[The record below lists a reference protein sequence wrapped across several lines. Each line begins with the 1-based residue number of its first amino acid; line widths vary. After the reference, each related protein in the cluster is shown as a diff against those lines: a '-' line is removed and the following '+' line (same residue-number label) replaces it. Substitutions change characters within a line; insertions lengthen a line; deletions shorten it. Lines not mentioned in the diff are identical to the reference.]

1 MHSPKQHGGRRPG
14 AGRPSG
20 QGPYGE
26 ATRPVRIPLSLVED
40 ITQLLSERRSL
51 NPSLGD
57 RPNHGPN
64 HGPDHAPSHGPR
76 GPMHPAAQ
84 VRQPPLQIFRPR
96 LSALRQA
103 LPLYRS
109 QVAAGFPSPA
119 DDYLEDSLDLNEL
132 LISHPAATF
141 LVRASGESM
150 LGVGIHPGDVMV
162 VDRSVDPSDG
172 KIVIAVVDAELTVK
186 RFRRQAGRVFLQAE
200 NPAFPNID
208 IDEAQDFRVWGVVV
222 SVIHKL

>member
-57 RPNHGPN
+57 GPS
-64 HGPDHAPSHGPR
+64 HEPDHGSSGA
-76 GPMHPAAQ
+76 MHPAAQ
-84 VRQPPLQIFRPR
+84 DRQPALQIFRPR

-119 DDYLEDSLDLNEL
+119 DDYLEDTLDLNEL

-162 VDRSVDPSDG
+162 VDRSVEPSDG
-172 KIVIAVVDAELTVK
+172 KIVIAVIDAELTVK

-208 IDEAQDFRVWGVVV
+208 INEAQDFRVWGVVV